1 MMKPVISLLWT
12 EILFESSIK
21 SHFAAFIFV
30 IENKERKERKVLA
43 TGIIGGG
50 GVWIFEFLPDFVH
63 RRANYL
69 GTLHYCP
76 HVTA

>member
-12 EILFESSIK
+12 EILFVSSIK

-43 TGIIGGG
+43 TGIIGGS
-50 GVWIFEFLPDFVH
+50 GV
-63 RRANYL
+63 
-69 GTLHYCP
+69 
-76 HVTA
+76 